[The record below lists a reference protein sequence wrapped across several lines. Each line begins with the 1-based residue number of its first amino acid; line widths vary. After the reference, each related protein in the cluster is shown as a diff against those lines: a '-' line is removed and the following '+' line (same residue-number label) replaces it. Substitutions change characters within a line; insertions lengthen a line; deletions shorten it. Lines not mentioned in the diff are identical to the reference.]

1 MADDWIKVRGATKTE
16 KKIFELKA
24 QLKWILILIVGLI
37 VCVFILNILSDNPGL
52 LSGEEVIQ
60 CKTSADC
67 PEGQCCGGYIKQT
80 GNYAGYATCRDETTS
95 KCFD

>member
-24 QLKWILILIVGLI
+24 QLKWILILIVALVILVVAFNLI
-37 VCVFILNILSDNPGL
+37 SNNQSVLT
-52 LSGEEVIQ
+52 GEEETQ
-60 CKTSADC
+60 CKTSSDC

-80 GNYAGYATCRDETTS
+80 GENAGYATCRDETTS